1 MRDKRG
7 IAATTRDCVM
17 PGLATF
23 KSFSLGAFVLSAT
36 VLTGSIAANA
46 APTADA
52 VIATRVAGFKKMGGA
67 MKALGDQLKSGA
79 PAKATMVAA
88 AQTIA
93 TTARGQGKLF
103 PAGSGPAPGVK
114 TDALPNIWT
123 DRATF
128 DAQMAKLVVEADK
141 LVAVTNS
148 GDAAA
153 IGAQAKATG
162 AVCGGCHR
170 KFRAED

>member
-1 MRDKRG
+1 MLKLR
-7 IAATTRDCVM
+7 
-17 PGLATF
+17 TF
-23 KSFSLGAFVLSAT
+23 KTVSLAAGALCAT
-36 VLTGSIAANA
+36 VLAGSLAAGA
-46 APTADA
+46 GPSTDA

-67 MKALGDQLKSGA
+67 MKALNDQLKSGA
-79 PAKATMVAA
+79 PVKATMVAA

-93 TTARGQGKLF
+93 ENARAQGKLF
-103 PAGSGPAPGVK
+103 PAGSGPAAGVK

-128 DAQMAKLVVEADK
+128 DAQMAKLVTAADK
-141 LVAVTNS
+141 LVAVANS

-170 KFRAED
+170 QFRSNT